1 MRLLSAF
8 AATIA
13 LALAGCVSTDHAT
26 MVDAAAPRFD
36 PLAFFTGRLQGEGR
50 LKVVLRPRR
59 SVEVASRGSR
69 AGDAI
74 EVDQRVAVEG
84 KAPYNRRWRI
94 RETAPGRYAGT
105 LSDAAGPV
113 TGEVRGNLLHL
124 TFALKG
130 GLHADQWLALSRDG
144 GTAHNVLV
152 ARKFGL
158 PVARLD
164 ETIRRVE

>member
-1 MRLLSAF
+1 MRPLSSL
-8 AATIA
+8 AATLA
-13 LALAGCVSTDHAT
+13 LALTGCVSTDHAA
-26 MVDAAAPRFD
+26 MVDAEAPRFD
-36 PLAFFTGRLQGEGR
+36 PLAFFTGRLQGDGR
-50 LKVVLRPRR
+50 LKVMLRPRR
-59 SVEVASRGSR
+59 S
-69 AGDAI
+69 
-74 EVDQRVAVEG
+74 VEG

-152 ARKFGL
+152 ARKFSL